1 MTDIA
6 GWKRHET
13 KQKKVWSDTLKL
25 HHSHQQ
31 NKWWLQFNVRH
42 AGLVVFVEIQTAVL
56 TIHILTINRTHFYS

>member
-6 GWKRHET
+6 GWKGHET